1 MLSDCRRLLLLLA
14 ASWAILS
21 LARLSPIQVTE
32 EIPPVLLYG
41 VPGFLT
47 VAICFLPPQSWEPE
61 RWFVVSAVVL
71 VAAVA
76 ICWLPIAI
84 SFWMVM
90 PSSFGSS
97 VVSLLFAA
105 VLFGV
110 AYRQTGYVGPLPA
123 RTALTTLCL
132 ASLLLLYHVTADVS
146 FPFKVDALESY
157 GPYRIILKRRGEGGF
172 VAPNRTYFL
181 IRETPLGNSGLV
193 WRRQFG
199 KCPAHCELSSK
210 ELVVGAKRGT
220 AQRRIPLAQLAGSD
234 PPDLS
239 DPTDLSKM

>member
-110 AYRQTGYVGPLPA
+110 AYRQTGCVGPLPA

-132 ASLLLLYHVTADVS
+132 LSPLLLDHVTADVS
-146 FPFKVDALESY
+146 FPFKPLLAPTAWQMSRPLRVVLQGIGRWCETRDGATPDPARTTGRFRSSRPQRSY
-157 GPYRIILKRRGEGGF
+157 RP
-172 VAPNRTYFL
+172 
-181 IRETPLGNSGLV
+181 
-193 WRRQFG
+193 Q
-199 KCPAHCELSSK
+199 
-210 ELVVGAKRGT
+210 
-220 AQRRIPLAQLAGSD
+220 
-234 PPDLS
+234 
-239 DPTDLSKM
+239 

>member
-97 VVSLLFAA
+97 VVSLPSSWGAP
-105 VLFGV
+105 
-110 AYRQTGYVGPLPA
+110 TGGGDMPA
-123 RTALTTLCL
+123 RCPRAPPSRRFAWSRHFCL
-132 ASLLLLYHVTADVS
+132 ITSPPTS
-146 FPFKVDALESY
+146 RFPS
-157 GPYRIILKRRGEGGF
+157 
-172 VAPNRTYFL
+172 N
-181 IRETPLGNSGLV
+181 LV
-193 WRRQFG
+193 WRRQLG

-220 AQRRIPLAQLAGSD
+220 AQRRIPLEQLAGSD